1 MEAILGLMEIPVIR
15 RLNTAFRT
23 SRITRE
29 FGIDALVSL
38 LESYL
43 PDDDIQQVRKAHDY
57 GAAMHAGQF
66 RKTGEPYIF
75 HPLAVAR
82 ILAEMRMDYTSLVA
96 AILHDVIEDTPAAKD
111 EVAVLFGE
119 DVAHIVDGVSKL
131 ERASDQSRE
140 EAQAESLRKLMLAM
154 TDDLRVILV
163 KLADRLHNMR
173 TLSTMEPEKRRRVA
187 RETLDIYAPI
197 AHRLGIHTL
206 RTELEDLGFANRY
219 PQRYKVLKKSV
230 NAVTGR
236 RKDLV
241 REVEDRL
248 NRRLSEEGIGAAVF
262 GRRKHLFSVYQKMRK
277 KHLRFL
283 DVMDLYGF
291 RVIVDSEDA
300 CYRALGVVH
309 SLYQPI
315 SEQFNDYIACPKV
328 NGYQSLHTTLI
339 GPKGV
344 KIEVQIRTR
353 DMNHIAEAGVAAH
366 WLYKLGARSSQKA
379 PEQRAR
385 EWLSSLVEVDRR
397 THSAMDFMESVRV
410 DLFPDEVY
418 VFTPKGQISRLP
430 KGSTPVDFA
439 YAIHT
444 DLGNSCVSAWIDDH
458 LEPLSTVLRNGQ
470 QVRIVTARHQTPN
483 ATWLNF
489 VKTGKARSAILHHLK
504 QQRADESRR
513 LGKRLLEMALREQGH
528 SLRKLDDA
536 RIQAVLK
543 ALNEPDIERL
553 WESVGNGRRLAPLV
567 AHQLSSDGNAEDST
581 KPALAIEGTEGLAVE
596 FAGCCRPIPGDRIRG
611 QIRSG
616 RGIVIHQ
623 ASCRNGLSVNKA
635 QAGGQLDVV
644 WAEQVQGE
652 YRVELRVQGEN
663 KRGLLGRV
671 ATALAEEN
679 CNIDHVRIHD
689 KQGEIAELNLLVTV
703 QDRAHLSRVMR
714 RVRRVPSVV
723 KVSRAG
729 NSEDVGGKD
738 MDFSE

>member
-1 MEAILGLMEIPVIR
+1 MEFPVIR

-29 FGIDALVSL
+29 FGIDALVNL

-43 PDDDIQQVRKAHDY
+43 PDEEIAQVREAYEY

-66 RKTGEPYIF
+66 RQTGEPYIF

-82 ILAEMRMDYTSLVA
+82 ILAEMRMDSTSLVA

-111 EVAVLFGE
+111 EVADRFGAE
-119 DVAHIVDGVSKL
+119 VASIVDGVSKL

-173 TLSTMEPEKRRRVA
+173 TLSTMSAEKRRRVA
-187 RETLDIYAPI
+187 QETLDIYAPI

-230 NAVTGR
+230 GSVSGK

-241 REVEDRL
+241 REVEDKL

-262 GRRKHLFSVYQKMRK
+262 GRRKNLFSVYQKMK
-277 KHLRFL
+277 SKHLRFL

-291 RVIVDSEDA
+291 RVIVESEDA

-309 SLYQPI
+309 SMYQPI

-366 WLYKLGARSSQKA
+366 WLYKLGSRSSMKA

-385 EWLSSLVEVDRR
+385 EWLSGLVEVNRR
-397 THSAMDFMESVRV
+397 TTNAMDFMESVRV

-418 VFTPKGQISRLP
+418 VFTPKGQICRLP

-444 DLGNSCVSAWIDDH
+444 DLGNACVSAWIDNH
-458 LEPLSTVLRNGQ
+458 LEPLSTVLSNGQ
-470 QVRIVTARHQTPN
+470 QVRIVTAKHQTPN

-504 QQRADESRR
+504 RQRTDESRR
-513 LGKRLLEMALREQGH
+513 LGKRLLEMALREQGQG
-528 SLRKLDDA
+528 LRRLDEERVA
-536 RIQAVLK
+536 EVLA
-543 ALNEPDIERL
+543 ALNEPDMERL
-553 WESVGNGRRLAPLV
+553 FESIGNGRRMAPLV
-567 AHQLSSDGNAEDST
+567 AHQLSSGGEASGDARR
-581 KPALAIEGTEGLAVE
+581 ALAIEGTEGLAVE
-596 FAGCCRPIPGDRIRG
+596 YAGCCRPIPGDRIRG

-616 RGIVIHQ
+616 RGVVIHRI
-623 ASCRNGLSVNKA
+623 SCKNQ
-635 QAGGQLDVV
+635 QAGRKIDPGTQLDVV
-644 WAEQVQGE
+644 WADTVQGE
-652 YRVELRVQGEN
+652 FAVELKVQGEN

-671 ATALAEEN
+671 ATALAEEE
-679 CNIDHVRIHD
+679 CNIDHVRIQD
-689 KQGEIAELNLLVTV
+689 KQGDIAELSLLVTV
-703 QDRAHLSRVMR
+703 HDRQHLSRMMR
-714 RVRRVPSVV
+714 RVRRLPSVV
-723 KVSRAG
+723 KVTR
-729 NSEDVGGKD
+729 GGGREAAPQD
-738 MDFSE
+738 GGPI

>member
-1 MEAILGLMEIPVIR
+1 MDLPVIS

-29 FGIDALVSL
+29 FGIDALVSV

-43 PDDDIQQVRKAHDY
+43 PDEEIAVVREAYEY
-57 GAAMHAGQF
+57 GAAMHAGQY

-111 EVAVLFGE
+111 EVAARFGPE
-119 DVAHIVDGVSKL
+119 VARIVDGVSKL
-131 ERASDQSRE
+131 DRASDQSRE

-173 TLSTMEPEKRRRVA
+173 TLSTMATEKRRRVA
-187 RETLDIYAPI
+187 HETLDIYAPI
-197 AHRLGIHTL
+197 AQRLGIHTI
-206 RTELEDLGFANRY
+206 RVELEDLGFANRY

-230 NAVTGR
+230 ASISGKR
-236 RKDLV
+236 RDLV

-248 NRRLSEEGIGAAVF
+248 SRRLSEEGIGAAVF
-262 GRRKHLFSVYQKMRK
+262 GRQKNLYSVYQKMRK

-309 SLYQPI
+309 SVYQPI
-315 SEQFNDYIACPKV
+315 SEQFNDYIAAPKV

-353 DMNHIAEAGVAAH
+353 DMNHIAESGVAAH
-366 WLYKLGARSSQKA
+366 WLYKLGARGSTKA

-385 EWLSSLVEVDRR
+385 EWLSGLVEVDRR
-397 THSAMDFMESVRV
+397 ASSALDFVESVRV

-418 VFTPKGQISRLP
+418 VFTPKGQIYRLP

-444 DLGNSCVSAWIDDH
+444 DIGNSVVSAWVDNH
-458 LEPLSTVLRNGQ
+458 LVPLSTPLSNGQ
-470 QVRIVTARHQTPN
+470 QVRIVTARHQNPN

-489 VKTGKARSAILHHLK
+489 VKTAKARSAILHYLRH
-504 QQRADESRR
+504 QRADESRR
-513 LGKRLLEMALREQGH
+513 LGKRLLSMALREQGL
-528 SLRKLDDA
+528 SMA
-536 RIQAVLK
+536 RISDERLAEVLASLK
-543 ALNEPDIERL
+543 EPDVERL
-553 WESVGNGRRLAPLV
+553 YESVGNGRRMAVLV
-567 AHQLSSDGNAEDST
+567 AHQLGAGADST
-581 KPALAIEGTEGLAVE
+581 RTAGTPLAIEGTEGLAVE
-596 FAGCCRPIPGDRIRG
+596 FAGCCRPIPGDRIRA

-616 RGIVIHQ
+616 RGIVVHR
-623 ASCRNGLSVNKA
+623 AACPNGLSSRQKA
-635 QAGGQLDVV
+635 SDQIDVV
-644 WAEQVQGE
+644 WSEKVQGE
-652 YRVELRVQGEN
+652 YPVELRIQGEN

-671 ATALAEEN
+671 ATALAEEE
-679 CNIDHVRIHD
+679 CNIDHVRIQDRH
-689 KQGEIAELNLLVTV
+689 GEIAELTLLVTV
-703 QDRAHLSRVMR
+703 QNRHHLSRMMR
-714 RVRRVPSVV
+714 RIRRLPSVI
-723 KVSRAG
+723 KVSRGGQDALAS
-729 NSEDVGGKD
+729 SEQNR
-738 MDFSE
+738 E

>member
-1 MEAILGLMEIPVIR
+1 MELPVIS

-29 FGIDALVSL
+29 FGIDALVSV

-43 PDDDIQQVRKAHDY
+43 PDDEIAIVREAHEY

-82 ILAEMRMDYTSLVA
+82 ILAEMRMDYTTLVA
-96 AILHDVIEDTPAAKD
+96 AILHDVIEDTPAAKH
-111 EVAVLFGE
+111 EVAERFGE
-119 DVAHIVDGVSKL
+119 EVAHIVDGVSKL
-131 ERASDQSRE
+131 DRATDQSRE
-140 EAQAESLRKLMLAM
+140 EAQAESLRKLMMAM

-173 TLSTMEPEKRRRVA
+173 TLSTMATEKRRRVA
-187 RETLDIYAPI
+187 RETLEIYAPI

-206 RTELEDLGFANRY
+206 RNELEDLGFANRY
-219 PQRYKVLKKSV
+219 PKRHRVLKRSV
-230 NAVTGR
+230 EAVAGR
-236 RKDLV
+236 RKDLI
-241 REVEDRL
+241 REVEDKL

-262 GRRKHLFSVYQKMRK
+262 GRRKNLYGVYQKMRK

-309 SLYQPI
+309 SMYQPI

-353 DMNHIAEAGVAAH
+353 DQNHIAESGVAAH
-366 WLYKLGARSSQKA
+366 WQYKLGRDQARQA

-385 EWLSSLVEVDRR
+385 EWLAGLVEVNRR
-397 THSAMDFMESVRV
+397 TANAMDFMESVRV

-418 VFTPKGQISRLP
+418 VFSPKGQIYRLV
-430 KGSTPVDFA
+430 KGATALDLA

-444 DLGNSCVSAWIDDH
+444 DLGNSAVSAWIDDH
-458 LEPLSTVLRNGQ
+458 LQALSTPLSNGQ
-470 QVRIVTARHQTPN
+470 QVRIVTARHQSPN

-489 VKTGKARSAILHHLK
+489 VKTGKARSAILHHLRH
-504 QQRADESRR
+504 QRADESRR
-513 LGKRLLEMALREQGH
+513 LGRRLLTMALHERGM
-528 SLRKLDDA
+528 SLRKLDPDK
-536 RIQAVLK
+536 IEVLLK
-543 ALNEPDIERL
+543 TLKEPDMERVF
-553 WESVGNGRRLAPLV
+553 ESIGNGRRMASLV
-567 AHQLSSDGNAEDST
+567 AHQLESGSTASSD
-581 KPALAIEGTEGLAVE
+581 KPHALAIEGTEGMAVE

-611 QIRSG
+611 VIRSG

-623 ASCRNGLSVNKA
+623 ANCKNGLVGDRQSGTQV
-635 QAGGQLDVV
+635 DVV
-644 WAEQVQGE
+644 WSENVNGE
-652 YRVELRVQGEN
+652 YPVELRVQGEN

-671 ATALAEEN
+671 ATALAEEE
-679 CNIDHVRIHD
+679 CSIDHVKIKD
-689 KQGEIAELNLLVTV
+689 KQGDIAELSLLVTV
-703 QDRAHLSRVMR
+703 SDRTHLSRMLR
-714 RVRRVPSVV
+714 QVRKLPSVV
-723 KVSRAG
+723 KVVRAG
-729 NSEDVGGKD
+729 SESSVSDAAQRSKQD
-738 MDFSE
+738 KK

>member
-1 MEAILGLMEIPVIR
+1 MELPVIS

-29 FGIDALVSL
+29 FGIDALVSV

-43 PDDDIQQVRKAHDY
+43 PDDEIAIVREAHEY

-82 ILAEMRMDYTSLVA
+82 ILAEMRMDYTTLVA
-96 AILHDVIEDTPAAKD
+96 AILHDVIEDTPAAKH
-111 EVAVLFGE
+111 EVAERFGE
-119 DVAHIVDGVSKL
+119 EVAHIVDGVSKL
-131 ERASDQSRE
+131 DRATDQSRE
-140 EAQAESLRKLMLAM
+140 EAQAESLRKLMMAM

-173 TLSTMEPEKRRRVA
+173 TLATMATEKRRRVA
-187 RETLDIYAPI
+187 RETLEIYAPI

-206 RTELEDLGFANRY
+206 RNELEDLGFANRY
-219 PQRYKVLKKSV
+219 PKRHRVLKRSV
-230 NAVTGR
+230 EAVAGR
-236 RKDLV
+236 RKDLI
-241 REVEDRL
+241 REVEDKL

-262 GRRKHLFSVYQKMRK
+262 GRRKNLYGVYQKMRK

-309 SLYQPI
+309 SMYQPI

-353 DMNHIAEAGVAAH
+353 DQNHIAESGVAAH
-366 WLYKLGARSSQKA
+366 WQYKLGRDQARQA

-385 EWLSSLVEVDRR
+385 EWLAGLVEVNRR
-397 THSAMDFMESVRV
+397 TANAMDFMESVRV

-418 VFTPKGQISRLP
+418 VFSPKGQIYRLV
-430 KGSTPVDFA
+430 KGATALDLA

-444 DLGNSCVSAWIDDH
+444 DLGNSAVSAWIDDH
-458 LEPLSTVLRNGQ
+458 LQALSTPLSNGQ
-470 QVRIVTARHQTPN
+470 QVRIVTARHQSPN

-489 VKTGKARSAILHHLK
+489 VKTGKARSAILHHLRH
-504 QQRADESRR
+504 QRADESRR
-513 LGKRLLEMALREQGH
+513 LGRRLLTMALHERGM
-528 SLRKLDDA
+528 SLRKLDPDK
-536 RIQAVLK
+536 IEVLLK
-543 ALNEPDIERL
+543 TLKEPDMERVF
-553 WESVGNGRRLAPLV
+553 ESIGNGRRMASLV
-567 AHQLSSDGNAEDST
+567 AHQLESGSTASSD
-581 KPALAIEGTEGLAVE
+581 KPHALAIEGTEGMAVE

-611 QIRSG
+611 VIRSG

-623 ASCRNGLSVNKA
+623 ANCKNGLVGDRQSGTQV
-635 QAGGQLDVV
+635 DVV
-644 WAEQVQGE
+644 WSENVNGE
-652 YRVELRVQGEN
+652 YPVELRVQGEN

-671 ATALAEEN
+671 ATALAEEE
-679 CNIDHVRIHD
+679 CSIDHVKIKD
-689 KQGEIAELNLLVTV
+689 KQGDIAELSLLVTV
-703 QDRAHLSRVMR
+703 SDRTHLSRMLR
-714 RVRRVPSVV
+714 QVRKLPSVV
-723 KVSRAG
+723 KVVRAG
-729 NSEDVGGKD
+729 SESSVSDAAQRSKQD
-738 MDFSE
+738 KK

>member
-1 MEAILGLMEIPVIR
+1 MELPVIS

-29 FGIDALVSL
+29 FGIDALVGV

-43 PDDDIQQVRKAHDY
+43 PDDEIAIVREAHEY

-82 ILAEMRMDYTSLVA
+82 ILAEMRMDYTTLVA
-96 AILHDVIEDTPAAKD
+96 AILHDVIEDTPAAKH
-111 EVAVLFGE
+111 EVAERFGE
-119 DVAHIVDGVSKL
+119 EVAHIVDGVSKL
-131 ERASDQSRE
+131 DRATDQSRE
-140 EAQAESLRKLMLAM
+140 EAQAESLRKLMMAM

-173 TLSTMEPEKRRRVA
+173 TLATMASEKRRRVA
-187 RETLDIYAPI
+187 RETLEIYAPI

-206 RTELEDLGFANRY
+206 RNELEDLGFANRY
-219 PQRYKVLKKSV
+219 PNRHRVLKRSV
-230 NAVTGR
+230 EAVAGR
-236 RKDLV
+236 RKDLI
-241 REVEDRL
+241 REVEDKL

-262 GRRKHLFSVYQKMRK
+262 GRRKNLYGVYQKMRK

-291 RVIVDSEDA
+291 RVIVDSEDS

-309 SLYQPI
+309 SMYQPI

-353 DMNHIAEAGVAAH
+353 DQNHIAESGVAAH
-366 WLYKLGARSSQKA
+366 WQYKLGRDQARQA

-385 EWLSSLVEVDRR
+385 EWLANLVEVNRR
-397 THSAMDFMESVRV
+397 TASAMDFMESVRV

-418 VFTPKGQISRLP
+418 VFSPKGQIYRLV
-430 KGSTPVDFA
+430 KGATALDLA

-444 DLGNSCVSAWIDDH
+444 DLGNSAVSAWIDDH
-458 LEPLSTVLRNGQ
+458 LQALSTPLTNGQ
-470 QVRIVTARHQTPN
+470 QVRIVTARHQSPN

-489 VKTGKARSAILHHLK
+489 VKSGKARSAILHHLRH
-504 QQRADESRR
+504 QRADESRR
-513 LGKRLLEMALREQGH
+513 LGRRLLTMALHEHGL
-528 SLRKLDDA
+528 SLRKLDPDKIA
-536 RIQAVLK
+536 TLLTTLK
-543 ALNEPDIERL
+543 EPDMERVF
-553 WESVGNGRRLAPLV
+553 EGIGNGRRMASLV
-567 AHQLSSDGNAEDST
+567 AYQLASGST
-581 KPALAIEGTEGLAVE
+581 ASQDKPHALAIQGTEGMAVE

-611 QIRSG
+611 VIRSG

-623 ASCRNGLSVNKA
+623 ANCRNSLVGDRQNSA
-635 QAGGQLDVV
+635 QVDVV
-644 WAEQVQGE
+644 WSDSVDGE
-652 YRVELRVQGEN
+652 YPVELRVQGEN

-671 ATALAEEN
+671 ATALAEEE
-679 CNIDHVRIHD
+679 CSIDHVKIKD
-689 KQGEIAELNLLVTV
+689 KQGDIAELSLLVTV
-703 QDRAHLSRVMR
+703 SDRTHLSRMLR
-714 RVRRVPSVV
+714 QVRKLPSVV
-723 KVSRAG
+723 KVVRAG
-729 NSEDVGGKD
+729 AENSVSDVASRNKQD
-738 MDFSE
+738 KK

>member
-1 MEAILGLMEIPVIR
+1 MELPVIS

-29 FGIDALVSL
+29 FGIDALVSV

-43 PDDDIQQVRKAHDY
+43 PDDEIAIVREAHEY

-82 ILAEMRMDYTSLVA
+82 ILAEMRMDYTTLVA
-96 AILHDVIEDTPAAKD
+96 AILHDVIEDTPAAKH
-111 EVAVLFGE
+111 EVAERFGE
-119 DVAHIVDGVSKL
+119 EVAHIVDGVSKL
-131 ERASDQSRE
+131 DRATDQSRE
-140 EAQAESLRKLMLAM
+140 EAQAESLRKLMMAM

-173 TLSTMEPEKRRRVA
+173 TLATMATEKRRRVA
-187 RETLDIYAPI
+187 RETLEIYAPI

-206 RTELEDLGFANRY
+206 RNELEDLGFANRY
-219 PQRYKVLKKSV
+219 PKRHRVLKRSV
-230 NAVTGR
+230 EAVAGR
-236 RKDLV
+236 RKDLI
-241 REVEDRL
+241 REVEDKL

-262 GRRKHLFSVYQKMRK
+262 GRRKNLYGVYQKMRK

-309 SLYQPI
+309 SMYQPI

-353 DMNHIAEAGVAAH
+353 DQNHIAESGVAAH
-366 WLYKLGARSSQKA
+366 WQYKLGRDQARQA

-385 EWLSSLVEVDRR
+385 EWLAGLVEVNRR
-397 THSAMDFMESVRV
+397 TANAMDFMESVRV

-418 VFTPKGQISRLP
+418 VFSPKGQIYRLV
-430 KGSTPVDFA
+430 KGATALDLA

-444 DLGNSCVSAWIDDH
+444 DLGNSAVSAWIDDH
-458 LEPLSTVLRNGQ
+458 LQALSTPLSNGQ
-470 QVRIVTARHQTPN
+470 QVRIVTARHQSPN

-489 VKTGKARSAILHHLK
+489 VKTGKARSAILHHLRH
-504 QQRADESRR
+504 QRADESRR
-513 LGKRLLEMALREQGH
+513 LGWRLLTMALHERGM
-528 SLRKLDDA
+528 SLRKLDPDK
-536 RIQAVLK
+536 IEVLLK
-543 ALNEPDIERL
+543 TLKEPDMERVF
-553 WESVGNGRRLAPLV
+553 ESIGNGRRMASLV
-567 AHQLSSDGNAEDST
+567 AHQLESGSTASSD
-581 KPALAIEGTEGLAVE
+581 KPHALAIEGTEGMAVE

-611 QIRSG
+611 VIRSG

-623 ASCRNGLSVNKA
+623 ANCKNGLVGDRQSGTQV
-635 QAGGQLDVV
+635 DVV
-644 WAEQVQGE
+644 WSENVNGE
-652 YRVELRVQGEN
+652 YPVELRVQGEN

-671 ATALAEEN
+671 ATALAEEE
-679 CNIDHVRIHD
+679 CSIDHVKIKD
-689 KQGEIAELNLLVTV
+689 KQGDIAELSLLVTV
-703 QDRAHLSRVMR
+703 SDRTHLSRMLR
-714 RVRRVPSVV
+714 QVRKLPSVV
-723 KVSRAG
+723 KVVRAG
-729 NSEDVGGKD
+729 SESSVSDAAQRSKQD
-738 MDFSE
+738 KK

>member
-1 MEAILGLMEIPVIR
+1 MELPVIS

-29 FGIDALVSL
+29 FGIDALVSV

-43 PDDDIQQVRKAHDY
+43 PDDEIAIVREAHEY

-82 ILAEMRMDYTSLVA
+82 ILAEMRMDYTTLVA
-96 AILHDVIEDTPAAKD
+96 AILHDVIEDTPAAKH
-111 EVAVLFGE
+111 EVAERFGE
-119 DVAHIVDGVSKL
+119 EVAHIVDGVSKL
-131 ERASDQSRE
+131 DRATDQSRE
-140 EAQAESLRKLMLAM
+140 EAQAESLRKLMMAM

-173 TLSTMEPEKRRRVA
+173 TLSTMATEKRRRVA
-187 RETLDIYAPI
+187 RETLEIYAPI

-206 RTELEDLGFANRY
+206 RNELEDLGFANRY
-219 PQRYKVLKKSV
+219 PKRHRVLKRSV
-230 NAVTGR
+230 EAVAGR
-236 RKDLV
+236 RKDLI
-241 REVEDRL
+241 REVEDKL

-262 GRRKHLFSVYQKMRK
+262 GRRKNLYGVYQKMRK

-309 SLYQPI
+309 SMYQPI

-353 DMNHIAEAGVAAH
+353 DQNHIAESGVAAH
-366 WLYKLGARSSQKA
+366 WQYKLGRDQARQA

-385 EWLSSLVEVDRR
+385 EWLAGLVEVNRR
-397 THSAMDFMESVRV
+397 TANAMDFMESVRV

-418 VFTPKGQISRLP
+418 VFSPKGQIYRLV
-430 KGSTPVDFA
+430 KGATALDLA

-444 DLGNSCVSAWIDDH
+444 DLGNSAVSAWIDDH
-458 LEPLSTVLRNGQ
+458 LQALSTPLSNGQ
-470 QVRIVTARHQTPN
+470 QVRIVTARHQSPN

-489 VKTGKARSAILHHLK
+489 VKTGKARSAILHHLRH
-504 QQRADESRR
+504 QRADESRR
-513 LGKRLLEMALREQGH
+513 LGWRLLTMALHERGM
-528 SLRKLDDA
+528 SLRKLDPDK
-536 RIQAVLK
+536 IEVLLK
-543 ALNEPDIERL
+543 TLKEPDMERVF
-553 WESVGNGRRLAPLV
+553 ESIGNGRRMASLV
-567 AHQLSSDGNAEDST
+567 AHQLESGSTASSD
-581 KPALAIEGTEGLAVE
+581 KPHALAIEGTEGMAVE

-611 QIRSG
+611 VIRSG

-623 ASCRNGLSVNKA
+623 ANCKNGLVGDRQSGTQV
-635 QAGGQLDVV
+635 DVV
-644 WAEQVQGE
+644 WSENVNGE
-652 YRVELRVQGEN
+652 YPVELRVQGEN

-671 ATALAEEN
+671 ATALAEEE
-679 CNIDHVRIHD
+679 CSIDHVKIKD
-689 KQGEIAELNLLVTV
+689 KQGDIAELSLLVTV
-703 QDRAHLSRVMR
+703 SDRTHLSRMLR
-714 RVRRVPSVV
+714 QVRKLPSVV
-723 KVSRAG
+723 KVVRAG
-729 NSEDVGGKD
+729 SESSVSDAAQRSKQD
-738 MDFSE
+738 KK